1 MFSFLSL
8 LDPPEPPKITGY
20 REGEKLTGGVA
31 HRLVCTAQGG
41 HPLATLRWF
50 HRDTELYS
58 EYTAGE
64 SQASALLLLTPNRT
78 DNGALY
84 RCVASS
90 RAITAESAA
99 AASSLEVSVRLAVRY
114 APAGVHIE
122 LRPARLRE
130 GTEAVLT
137 CESGE
142 AAPAADIVWLV
153 NGAPRT
159 GEVTRTAGSYGGEV
173 TTSRLRFT
181 VKAEDD
187 GSVFT
192 CQAANSVGEA
202 LDAATLSIACEF
214 LLL

>member
-1 MFSFLSL
+1 MISL
-8 LDPPEPPKITGY
+8 LKPVSCVPDPPEPPKIIGY
-20 REGEKLTGGVA
+20 REGDQLTGGAA

-64 SQASALLLLTPNRT
+64 SQATALLLLTPNRT

-84 RCVASS
+84 RCVATS
-90 RAITAESAA
+90 RAASAP
-99 AASSLEVSVRLAVRY
+99 LETSVRLAVRY
-114 APAGVHIE
+114 APAGVRID
-122 LRPARLRE
+122 LAPARLRE

-142 AAPAADIVWLV
+142 ASPPAEMVWLL
-153 NGAPRT
+153 NGAPLA
-159 GEVTRTAGSYGGEV
+159 GEVTSSAGSYGGRL
-173 TTSRLRFT
+173 TTSRLRVT
-181 VKAEDD
+181 VRAEDD

-192 CQAANSVGEA
+192 CKAANSVGEVV
-202 LDAATLSIACEF
+202 DAVTMSIACKF
-214 LLL
+214 